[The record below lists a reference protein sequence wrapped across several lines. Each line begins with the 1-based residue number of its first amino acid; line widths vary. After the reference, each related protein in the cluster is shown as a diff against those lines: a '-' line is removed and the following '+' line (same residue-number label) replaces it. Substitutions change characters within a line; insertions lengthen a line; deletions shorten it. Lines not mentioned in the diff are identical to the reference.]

1 MAGIDE
7 VPWPVELQII
17 GPSQPVPERTSYT
30 FRARLLYDDESTKI
44 VQAEWFLTSTE
55 FGTITPEGIFTAG
68 DVPSGTRS
76 VEAQCSYFDQ
86 QAGYVLAAQQ
96 TFTVKDADAPPVLL
110 SLQLDGPTEVPK
122 NSEAKYT
129 VTARYSNGL
138 NVPVIPSSLVSS
150 RPAVATIDLD
160 GNAVFAAI
168 RGNATVSFR
177 AQYVSGA
184 DTFEATIDIQVVD
197 SAIYPVRG
205 NVFGP
210 SVITE
215 KGKAQFGLDIVFE
228 NGKNQQVVANW
239 HSTNPKAGELDCHGQ
254 FCAAA
259 VEGVET
265 TTIIASY
272 EYEGTITSASLELS
286 VLDIT
291 VYPES
296 LTIDGPERIR
306 EGLVVQYYTTLRFSN
321 GTRKSVLASLQAVD
335 SVGGYLDAGNQFHA
349 APQVSGPTDVMLF
362 AVYDTMTTQRFVEV
376 IPSQTKPS
384 RCYIELRSPMYVGE
398 YQSLKFHVVYEDGS
412 DIVLPAN
419 WSLSNTHIAEISD
432 AGVLHAVEVMETAE
446 LVVHAS
452 LNISGVELKAE
463 LPVTLID
470 NKTYPISISI
480 DGPESIR
487 VGMATSY
494 SATAL
499 FSDGTARPVSPLWFC
514 ADDHVNVMLGRVKAN
529 APGTYHVSVTYTL
542 QHETVT
548 ATIEI
553 TVT

>member
-17 GPSQPVPERTSYT
+17 GPSQTIPERTSFT

-44 VQAEWFLTSTE
+44 VPAEWFLTSNE
-55 FGTITPEGIFTAG
+55 FGTITPDGVFTAG
-68 DVPSGTRS
+68 SVPTGTRS
-76 VEAQCSYFDQ
+76 VEAQCSYLDP

-96 TFTVKDADAPPVLL
+96 TFTVKDTDTPPVLL
-110 SLQLDGPTEVPK
+110 SLHLDGPTEVPK
-122 NSEAKYT
+122 NSEAEYV
-129 VTARYSNGL
+129 VTARYSNGTT
-138 NVPVIPSSLVSS
+138 VSVEPTSLVSS
-150 RPAVATIDLD
+150 RPAVATIDLN
-160 GNAVFAAI
+160 GNATFAAI
-168 RGNATVSFR
+168 RGNATVVFT
-177 AQYVSGA
+177 AQYVNGA
-184 DTFEATIDIQVVD
+184 DTFEATLSIQVID

-210 SVITE
+210 AVITE
-215 KGKAQFGLDIVFE
+215 NGKAQFGLNVVFE
-228 NGKNQQVVANW
+228 NGKNQQVIANW
-239 HSTNPKAGELDCHGQ
+239 HSSNPKAGELDCNGH
-254 FCAAA
+254 FCAAS

-296 LTIDGPERIR
+296 LTIDGPEKIR

-321 GTRKSVLASLQAVD
+321 GTRKSVLANLQASD
-335 SVGGYLDAGNQFHA
+335 SAGGYLDAGCQFHA
-349 APQVSGPTDVMLF
+349 ASQVSAPTDVMLF
-362 AVYDTMTTQRFVEV
+362 AVHETLTSQRFVEV
-376 IPSQTKPS
+376 IPSPVLPV

-398 YQSLKFHVVYEDGS
+398 YQSLKFHVVYEDGT
-412 DIVLPAN
+412 DIVLPAS
-419 WSLSNTHIAEISD
+419 WSLSNTHIAEISEG
-432 AGVLHAVEVMETAE
+432 GVLHAIEVVETAE
-446 LVVHAS
+446 LVVRAS
-452 LNISGVELKAE
+452 LNISGVALNAE

-470 NKTYPISISI
+470 NKTYPMSISIS
-480 DGPESIR
+480 GPESIR

-494 SATAL
+494 TALAL
-499 FSDGTARPVSPLWFC
+499 FSDGTERPVSPLWFC
-514 ADDHVNVMLGRVKAN
+514 ADDHVNVMLGRVKAT

-553 TVT
+553 TVS